1 MNSNLTESRDIR
13 KFGSIALIFFGGLC
27 ALGIWAQKP
36 LPVYIFGSLA
46 SLGIA
51 FILFPTILAPIY
63 FVWMKIAQ
71 LFGKVFTALI
81 LTLAYYLI
89 ITPAALLKR
98 IFGGTPLPTKP
109 NEELSSYWVTRTEP
123 AQPLERFIKRF

>member
-1 MNSNLTESRDIR
+1 MNSNSTESRDIR

-36 LPVYIFGSLA
+36 VLISIFGSLA

-51 FILFPTILAPIY
+51 FILLPTNLAPVYI
-63 FVWMKIAQ
+63 VWMKIAQ
-71 LFGKVFTALI
+71 FLGKAFTALI
-81 LTLAYYLI
+81 LTLAYYLV

-109 NEELSSYWVTRTEP
+109 NQELPSYWVTRTEP
-123 AQPLERFIKRF
+123 AQPVERFVKRF

>member
-36 LPVYIFGSLA
+36 VPVYMFGSLA

-51 FILFPTILAPIY
+51 FILFPKNLAPIF
-63 FVWMKIAQ
+63 FVWMRIAQ
-71 LFGKVFTALI
+71 FLGKTFTALI
-81 LTLAYYLI
+81 LTLAYYLV
-89 ITPAALLKR
+89 ITPTALLKR